1 VLLVGAGLL
10 VRSFVRL
17 RSVDPGFRPENV
29 LTMKVTLP
37 QTRYREDSAVRSTCD
52 AILQR
57 LEAIPGVRS
66 AALVSNLPMSGD
78 NWSASFRAEGYQP
91 PSGEPGP
98 HGDVHL
104 VSRDYFAA
112 MGIAVLRGR
121 PFEARDDAAGAPP
134 TAIVDKVL
142 ADRYWPGQD
151 PIGRRIATTFEG
163 SDDRPLWREIVGVVG
178 HVRKYGLDGRVKEQ
192 YYLPASQRPA
202 NTQFIVLRAAGD
214 RPEGLAASA
223 AAAVRAVD
231 PDLPVFEV
239 KTMEDVVGGT
249 LTIRRFSLLLLG
261 LFAALA
267 LCLAAVGLY
276 AMMTYAVGQRTREIG
291 VRMALGAD
299 ARAIVRMILR
309 RGMTLAGIGLLL
321 GALAAVVVSRFIASL
336 LFGVEPTDP
345 LTFVAIAAL
354 LACTAAIA
362 SLLPALRAARV
373 SPAEAL
379 RHH

>member
-1 VLLVGAGLL
+1 
-10 VRSFVRL
+10 
-17 RSVDPGFRPENV
+17 
-29 LTMKVTLP
+29 M
-37 QTRYREDSAVRSTCD
+37 
-52 AILQR
+52 
-57 LEAIPGVRS
+57 
-66 AALVSNLPMSGD
+66 
-78 NWSASFRAEGYQP
+78 
-91 PSGEPGP
+91 
-98 HGDVHL
+98 
-104 VSRDYFAA
+104 
-112 MGIAVLRGR
+112 
-121 PFEARDDAAGAPP
+121 
-134 TAIVDKVL
+134 
-142 ADRYWPGQD
+142 
-151 PIGRRIATTFEG
+151 
-163 SDDRPLWREIVGVVG
+163 VG

-202 NTQFIVLRAAGD
+202 NTQFIVLRVAGD
-214 RPEGLAASA
+214 RPEGVAASA

-276 AMMTYAVGQRTREIG
+276 AMMAYSVGQRTREIG